1 MQSTLSETLRKIKQS
16 RFVQLVVPR
25 LTEDDSDPGTETGS
39 TVIDD
44 IHIGGEETTTAYDG
58 FGEITDLY
66 QRLDEVVDDIEQRKS
81 VNGAIK
87 LKPDERSHLLEF
99 YVVGHAHLERIS
111 AIILYEAIGDK
122 DQKPWNT
129 INFFREFSQ
138 QEREGL
144 LYRLGVIDEGMK
156 GEMKNIRS
164 MRNDLVHNQV
174 DRMHLPADEHLGTKI
189 NRAFS
194 KLQEL
199 DKRLDDPENITITS

>member
-1 MQSTLSETLRKIKQS
+1 M
-16 RFVQLVVPR
+16 
-25 LTEDDSDPGTETGS
+25 
-39 TVIDD
+39 
-44 IHIGGEETTTAYDG
+44 
-58 FGEITDLY
+58 
-66 QRLDEVVDDIEQRKS
+66 
-81 VNGAIK
+81 
-87 LKPDERSHLLEF
+87 EF

-122 DQKPWNT
+122 SLKPWNT

-144 LYRLGVIDEGMK
+144 LYRIGVIDEGMK

-174 DRMHLPADEHLGTKI
+174 DRMRLPADEHLGTKI